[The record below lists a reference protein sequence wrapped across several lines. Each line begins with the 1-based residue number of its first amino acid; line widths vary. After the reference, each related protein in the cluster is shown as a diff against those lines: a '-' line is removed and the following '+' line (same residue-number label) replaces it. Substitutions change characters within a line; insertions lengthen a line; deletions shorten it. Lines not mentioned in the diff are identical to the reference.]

1 VPDVRPRLRAATASV
16 VPLRVGGGT
25 RLKILESMAAGTA
38 VVSTSVGC
46 EGLGLEADRHLVV
59 ADEPAAFAAGV
70 IRVLRDPALRRR
82 MERDAFD
89 AVSARYDW
97 SRMAARMDEVYRGVA
112 ARSSNP
118 GTAP

>member
-1 VPDVRPRLRAATASV
+1 VSV

-46 EGLGLEADRHLVV
+46 EGLGLEPDRHLVV

-70 IRVLRDPALRRR
+70 VRVLRDPTLRQRLEREAL
-82 MERDAFD
+82 A
-89 AVSARYDW
+89 AVSAQYDW
-97 SRMAARMDEVYRGVA
+97 SSMADRMDAVYRGVA
-112 ARSSNP
+112 AGVSNQG
-118 GTAP
+118 GTP